1 MTNTEEFSE
10 KSASENPFVQ
20 FDRWYSEHLSED
32 FRIPEAVYLGT
43 VSQEGKVSV
52 RTVLLKDYNETGFT
66 FFTNYRSK
74 KAAQLDSTG
83 NAALLFYWPDKN
95 RQVRIEGIAEKVL
108 AAVSDAYFATRPRDS
123 QLAAWASD
131 QSTEIP
137 GRDYLEDRFRYY
149 KKIFAGFPVQRPD
162 HWGGYRIIP
171 DWFEFWEDRENRLHD
186 RITYTRTKNGWVVSR
201 LAP

>member
-1 MTNTEEFSE
+1 MANPEEFSE
-10 KSASENPFVQ
+10 ESVSDNPFVQ
-20 FDRWYSEHLSED
+20 FDRWYREHLSED

-43 VSQEGKVSV
+43 VSQDGKVSV

-74 KAAQLDSTG
+74 KAAQLDSNR
-83 NAALLFYWPDKN
+83 NAALLFYWPGMN
-95 RQVRIEGIAEKVL
+95 RQVRIEGIAEKVPT
-108 AAVSDAYFATRPRDS
+108 AVSDAYFATRSRDS
-123 QLAAWASD
+123 QLAAWASE

-137 GRDYLEDRFRYY
+137 GRAHLEQRFGYY
-149 KKIFAGFPVQRPD
+149 KKIFTGFPIQRPD

-171 DWFEFWEDRENRLHD
+171 GWFEFWEDRENRLHD
-186 RITYTRTKNGWVVSR
+186 RIIYTRKDQEWVISR